1 MRWDTEGGGRA
12 VKIAGIG
19 YDRDIPRIGA
29 DGRGSGKTKE
39 GRTLPMMS
47 ADVNDRK
54 AKVEDRHKMA
64 WPDFDF
70 FHQPCAKS
78 YNLLI
83 PTERP

>member
-1 MRWDTEGGGRA
+1 
-12 VKIAGIG
+12 
-19 YDRDIPRIGA
+19 
-29 DGRGSGKTKE
+29 
-39 GRTLPMMS
+39 MMS